1 MPSKTTLPSVRNPF
15 ADFVIQNMGSSIYLL
30 DQMREAA
37 WDDKENALGLM
48 FAPEVPEDL
57 DHLKET
63 IVDRFREMA
72 EEAWNQ
78 LEDEESDDPEFFF
91 EVAPLQLKVNGL
103 PVLLVKVYQ
112 KTAEEIQKKRRP
124 AF

>member
-1 MPSKTTLPSVRNPF
+1 MPQTLPSVRNPF
-15 ADFVIQNMGSSIYLL
+15 ADFVIQNMGSSLYLM

-37 WDDKENALGLM
+37 WDEKEEALGLM
-48 FAPEVPEDL
+48 FAPEVAEDI
-57 DHLKET
+57 DHLKQT

-72 EEAWNQ
+72 DEAWDQ
-78 LEDEESDDPEFFF
+78 FEDENSDDPEFFF

-112 KTAEEIQKKRRP
+112 RTSEEIQNKRR
-124 AF
+124 